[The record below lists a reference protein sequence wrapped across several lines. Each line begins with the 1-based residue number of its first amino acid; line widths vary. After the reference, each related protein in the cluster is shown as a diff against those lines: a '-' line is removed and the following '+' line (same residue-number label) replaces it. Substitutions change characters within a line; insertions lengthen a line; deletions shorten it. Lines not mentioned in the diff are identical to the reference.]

1 MQIAV
6 LVEAVAG
13 NGYRASAGDP
23 FGLTAFGATREET
36 LRNLEELIEDRLA
49 SGAELTSIIVNPT
62 QHPLSKYAGTWREDD
77 PLIGEW
83 KKAVEE
89 YRQEID
95 RDSEIP

>member
-13 NGYRASAGDP
+13 NGYRANAGDP

-49 SGAELTSIIVNPT
+49 SGAELMIRGP
-62 QHPLSKYAGTWREDD
+62 PGW
-77 PLIGEW
+77 PG
-83 KKAVEE
+83 
-89 YRQEID
+89 RQAIE
-95 RDSEIP
+95 S